1 MESLVLEFR
10 GAWMVGI
17 ELVFE
22 EVFDVCIVDGNGVSG
37 GNETDEKDIYEN
49 IMTYKWGETKEGYG
63 GPIRW

>member
-1 MESLVLEFR
+1 M
-10 GAWMVGI
+10 
-17 ELVFE
+17 
-22 EVFDVCIVDGNGVSG
+22 FDVYTVDGNRVSG